1 MVGAK
6 SSLLEYIQYQDRQVP
21 STLSS
26 LLAEIERSKSLLDLD
41 IDWDGEGSPGYEV
54 RTWERAT
61 DFLLRV
67 SLFLWQKQQV
77 LVAVPTISPGPSGT
91 IDLHWQRPGR
101 GLLLNIPSEPDVLG
115 RFYLDDGEGG
125 ASSRGEIRLDPID
138 AWLLV
143 AVAVE

>member
-1 MVGAK
+1 MAGAK
-6 SSLLEYIQYQDRQVP
+6 SSLLENVQYQDRQVP
-21 STLSS
+21 SALGGLLS
-26 LLAEIERSKSLLDLD
+26 EIERSKSLLDLGA
-41 IDWDGEGSPGYEV
+41 DWDGAGSPAYEL

-77 LVAVPTISPGPSGT
+77 QIAVPTISPGPTGT
-91 IDLHWQRPGR
+91 IDLHWQSPGR
-101 GLLLNIPSEPDVLG
+101 ELLLNIPSEPDALG
-115 RFYLDDGEGG
+115 SFSLDDGEGG
-125 ASSRGEIRLDPID
+125 ASSRGEIRLDPAD